1 VAYVEFTIEPFVE
14 GRPGPHVTAA
24 IAAAEVRGLAV
35 EVGPFGS
42 SVVVDLAEV
51 GSVIGALTD
60 AAIANGATHV
70 NVHIAREIP
79 TPRCRRM
86 STTKPTPTV
95 HPLLRSVKPVVDAL
109 GASFV
114 AADDMEASDVA
125 LVWEGRTVAG
135 VRMPPLHG
143 ALDRLIDAVE
153 AELGGRLPMLS
164 REDKQRAVRL
174 LDERGAFILRRA
186 VEDVADAMGVSRIT
200 VYNYLNAIHR

>member
-1 VAYVEFTIEPFVE
+1 MSDPSTPRSTGAQATVD
-14 GRPGPHVTAA
+14 GRPA
-24 IAAAEVRGLAV
+24 
-35 EVGPFGS
+35 
-42 SVVVDLAEV
+42 
-51 GSVIGALTD
+51 
-60 AAIANGATHV
+60 
-70 NVHIAREIP
+70 
-79 TPRCRRM
+79 
-86 STTKPTPTV
+86 V
-95 HPLLRSVKPVVDAL
+95 HPLIRSVKPVLDAL

-114 AADDMEASDVA
+114 PADAMEASDVA
-125 LVWEGRTVAG
+125 LVWEGRTIAA

-153 AELGGRLPMLS
+153 AELGGRLPLLS

>member
-1 VAYVEFTIEPFVE
+1 MSDTRAPRSAGDTSAVD
-14 GRPGPHVTAA
+14 GRP
-24 IAAAEVRGLAV
+24 
-35 EVGPFGS
+35 S
-42 SVVVDLAEV
+42 
-51 GSVIGALTD
+51 
-60 AAIANGATHV
+60 
-70 NVHIAREIP
+70 
-79 TPRCRRM
+79 
-86 STTKPTPTV
+86 V
-95 HPLLRSVKPVVDAL
+95 HPLIRSIKPVVDAL
-109 GASFV
+109 GASLV

-153 AELGGRLPMLS
+153 AELGGRLPLLS